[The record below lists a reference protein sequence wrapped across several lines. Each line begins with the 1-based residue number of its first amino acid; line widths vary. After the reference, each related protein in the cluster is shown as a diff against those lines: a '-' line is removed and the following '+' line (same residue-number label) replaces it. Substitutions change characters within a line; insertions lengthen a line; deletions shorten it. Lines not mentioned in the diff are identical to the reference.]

1 MSSTH
6 LLLIALGH
14 CAHSAWEWFTDVCS
28 LMGEGLRQF
37 GAGVTGWDG
46 EE

>member
-14 CAHSAWEWFTDVCS
+14 CAHSAWEWVCEACS
-28 LMGEGLRQF
+28 LTCEGLCQIADAIC
-37 GAGVTGWDG
+37 GDG
-46 EE
+46 ED